1 MFEAILDFLD
11 QEIQKETSNPKRRA
25 SIQMCRD
32 FVSEYGFPE
41 EHHYIHVKDGV
52 ARVLTEEER
61 SKLPRSPANVNNFLL
76 VSSMLLTYLFCSCHH

>member
-25 SIQMCRD
+25 SIQLCRD

-41 EHHYIHVKDGV
+41 EDHYIHVKDGV
-52 ARVLTEEER
+52 VRVLTVEER
-61 SKLPRSPANVNNFLL
+61 SRLPGSPSNVNNFLL
-76 VSSMLLTYLFCSCHH
+76 VSSMLLT